1 MRNSIGAKGG
11 WQQCC
16 WDVLNIIGIVILYTG
31 RIKREKAICAFQK
44 KYPYLPHKTRTSS
57 DYSHAEVSMTWG
69 NMIPSAHRQLRR
81 QRSGEN
87 ATSRAP
93 SLSFILVSSIFSAVA
108 IMLAIDGEEIYSA
121 NLFLDRVTHSLCPE
135 CCCEYCCLQL
145 IGGVRWTLNVGWA
158 SNYEQVMSNNSV
170 NLT

>member
-16 WDVLNIIGIVILYTG
+16 WDVVNNIGIVILYT
-31 RIKREKAICAFQK
+31 RQIKREKAICAFQK
-44 KYPYLPHKTRTSS
+44 NILICRTK
-57 DYSHAEVSMTWG
+57 HVLRQIIPNGEVSITWG
-69 NMIPSAHRQLRR
+69 NISSAHRQLRR

-87 ATSRAP
+87 AASPAP
-93 SLSFILVSSIFSAVA
+93 SLSFLLLSSIFSAVA
-108 IMLAIDGEEIYSA
+108 IMLAIDGEEIYSG
-121 NLFLDRVTHSLCPE
+121 NLFLGRSACSLCPE

-145 IGGVRWTLNVGWA
+145 IGCVRWRLNVGWA
-158 SNYEQVMSNNSV
+158 NNYEQVMSNNSV